1 VTDPR
6 HAKLAKVLVE
16 YCLDVQKND
25 LVLIRAGLPA
35 AALVRE
41 VYKEILQAGGHPLTR
56 VALPGTAALFYD
68 NAKKHQLEY
77 VSPVAEHEVEK
88 VDKLLAIRA
97 ETNTK
102 SLTNVDPE
110 KQKLV
115 ARSHAPLRQKY
126 QDRVAAGEI
135 DWCVTQFPCDAS
147 AQDAEMSLDD
157 YEDFVLRAC
166 LVHKKDP
173 VAAWRAIR
181 RKQAKLCKYLD
192 GVKKLRIVKSGTDIT
207 MSVAGRTWINSD
219 GRHNMPSGEIFT
231 GPVEDSV
238 EGKIS
243 FTFPACYGGREVH
256 DVSLIFKKGKVVKAT
271 ASKGEDFLHAMLD
284 TDEGA
289 RFVGE
294 IAVGTNYDVKQF
306 TKNTLFDEKIGGTV
320 HMAVGSSYPDSG
332 GLNKSGIHWDM
343 VADMRDGGKIYA
355 DGKIVYKDGK
365 FTIG

>member
-1 VTDPR
+1 MKDPR
-6 HAKLAKVLVE
+6 YEKLADVLVE
-16 YCLDVQKND
+16 YCLDVQKDD
-25 LVLIRAGLPA
+25 LVLIRAGLPTA
-35 AALVRE
+35 PLVRE
-41 VYKEILQAGGHPLTR
+41 VYRAVLLAGGHPVTR
-56 VALPGTAALFYD
+56 IGLPGAADVFYRG
-68 NAKKHQLEY
+68 AKKHQLEF
-77 VSPVAEHEVEK
+77 VSPVAEYEIEQI
-88 VDKLLAIRA
+88 DKLLAIRGD
-97 ETNTK
+97 TNTK

-110 KQKLV
+110 KQKAV

-135 DWCVTQFPCDAS
+135 EWCVTQFPCDAS
-147 AQDAEMSLDD
+147 AQDAEMSLEE

-173 VAAWRAIR
+173 VAAWRGIKR
-181 RKQAKLCKYLD
+181 RQAKLCRYLND
-192 GVKKLRIVKSGTDIT
+192 VKKLRIVKEGTDIT
-207 MSVAGRTWINSD
+207 MKVAGRKWINSD

-231 GPVEDSV
+231 GPIEDSV
-238 EGKIS
+238 EGKIA

-256 DVSLIFKKGKVVKAT
+256 DVQLTFKKGKVVKAT

-289 RFVGE
+289 KFVGE
-294 IAVGTNYDVKQF
+294 IAVGTNYDVRQF
-306 TKNTLFDEKIGGTV
+306 TKNTLFDEKIGGTI

-355 DGKIVYKDGK
+355 DGKIVYKDGQ
-365 FTIG
+365 FTLK